1 MGRCLGRVEE
11 TQAQRFLRGAL
22 WGISFTVGIPTNLS
36 SDPSICGKVMGLMR
50 TLNNHAVANWQRK
63 NNKTP
68 AKAANLGHN
77 EAGKSFVKFCN

>member
-1 MGRCLGRVEE
+1 
-11 TQAQRFLRGAL
+11 
-22 WGISFTVGIPTNLS
+22 
-36 SDPSICGKVMGLMR
+36 MGLMR